1 MNKNIRNILATAL
14 LIVGNAVAV
23 SAQNKYVGG
32 DISLLPTNE
41 TWGARYLDKDAG
53 PSTTFSLSSSKKE
66 A

>member
-41 TWGARYLDKDAG
+41 TWGARYLDKDGRAIDDL
-53 PSTTFSLSSSKKE
+53 SLSSSKKE